1 MEEMQYC
8 DWALKNEAEKKY
20 HDEEWGIPVHDDRV
34 LFEFLVLEYMQAGL
48 SWDTILSKRENMSK
62 AFDQFNP
69 LIIANYSESKIE
81 ELMQNKGIIRN
92 KLKLKALPVNAKI
105 FLEIQREFGSFSNY
119 LWRYVDDKPIIN
131 QWKKSEDVP
140 SNTKL
145 SDIISK
151 DLKRRGFKFVGTTVI
166 YAFLQAAG
174 VVNDHLIYC
183 HKHKNS
189 AISASL

>member
-1 MEEMQYC
+1 MDGIQYC

-20 HDEEWGIPVHDDRV
+20 HDEEWGGIPVHDDRV
-34 LFEFLVLEYMQAGL
+34 LFEFFVLEYMQAGL
-48 SWDTILSKRENMSK
+48 SWDTILSKRKNMRK

-69 LIIANYSESKIE
+69 LIIVNYSESKIE
-81 ELMQNKGIIRN
+81 ELMHNKGIIRN

-105 FLEIQREFGSFSNY
+105 FLEIQKEFGSFSNY
-119 LWRYVDDKPIIN
+119 LWKYVDGEPIIN
-131 QWKKSEDVP
+131 QWERGGEDVP

-151 DLKRRGFKFVGTTVI
+151 DLKRRGFKFVGTTII
-166 YAFLQAAG
+166 YAFLQAVG

-183 HKHKNS
+183 HKHNS
-189 AISASL
+189 CNSI